1 MATVTIGDRGR
12 ITLPANALQEAGLK
26 PGDTLFVRVDKGLRT
41 IELAPAENVWDAL
54 AEEARRQYAS
64 GQTRSLTEYARERG
78 IELTGA
84 GPDDRE

>member
-54 AEEARRQYAS
+54 AEDARRQHAS
-64 GQTRSLTEYARERG
+64 GQARSLAEYARERG
-78 IELTGA
+78 IELTDA